1 VLSEKKGKDLKKL
14 KYPADWLFRS

>member
-1 VLSEKKGKDLKKL
+1 VKKGKDLKKL